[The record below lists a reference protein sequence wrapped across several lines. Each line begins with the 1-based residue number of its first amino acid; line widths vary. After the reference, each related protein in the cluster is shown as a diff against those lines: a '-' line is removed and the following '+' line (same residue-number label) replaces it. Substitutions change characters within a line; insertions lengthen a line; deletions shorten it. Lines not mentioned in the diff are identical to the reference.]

1 MIGHPAL
8 PELGVELDLSLSLSH
23 WAVSQSYMQNK
34 KIKSQFVWKFI
45 IISVTSISRPIAQS
59 LDMIQK

>member
-8 PELGVELDLSLSLSH
+8 PELGVELDLSLSH
-23 WAVSQSYMQNK
+23 WALSQSYMQNEK
-34 KIKSQFVWKFI
+34 FKSQFVWKFI